1 MIVIVGAG
9 PAGIAAARRARECG
23 AEVTVIDDNPAPGGQ
38 IWRGEGRELADG
50 VRFVPSARVVSGDR
64 AAKTLL
70 LETEHGAEE
79 LPYDHLILATGSRE
93 LFLPFPGWTLP
104 GIFGVGGLQALAKSG
119 LPLRRKRILVAGSG
133 PLLLAGAAYFRS
145 KGAEVVLIAEQAD
158 ALSVARFGV
167 QLLRHPAKLMQAAQ
181 LQLSLLGVPARHRC
195 WVEAAEGTDRV
206 ERVLLRQGSR
216 GFTEQVDYAAI
227 AWGLVPNDELATLLG
242 CDSLA
247 GTGGVDVS
255 TVEGEIAGFIAAGRE
270 DLARELYSRRD
281 KAIGFAKAIDATFA
295 LRAELRGMPKPDT
308 VVCRCEDVTL
318 ERLQPCSSFRAAKLH
333 TRSGMGP
340 CQGRICG
347 PAARFLFEW
356 QDDSIRPPVL
366 PARIGTLIRHK
377 AEALTT
383 AEPARESARHRRPL
397 DTHAPSPY
405 GNPPL
410 SPAG

>member
-23 AEVTVIDDNPAPGGQ
+23 AEVTIIDDNPAPGGQ
-38 IWRGEGRELADG
+38 IWRGEGRKLAG
-50 VRFVPSARVVSGDR
+50 AVRFVPSARVVSGDR

-145 KGAEVVLIAEQAD
+145 RGAEVVLIAEQAG
-158 ALSVARFGV
+158 LSSIARFGA
-167 QLLRHPAKLMQAAQ
+167 QLLRHRAKLVQAMQ
-181 LQLSLLGVPARHRC
+181 LQLSLLGVPAMHGC
-195 WVEAAEGTDRV
+195 WVEAAEGQDRV
-206 ERVLLRQGSR
+206 ERVHLLQGSR
-216 GFTEQVDYAAI
+216 TFSEQVDYAAI
-227 AWGLVPNDELATLLG
+227 AWGLVPNDELAKLLG

-270 DLARELYSRRD
+270 DLARKLYPRRD
-281 KAIGFAKAIDATFA
+281 KALRFAKAVDETFA
-295 LRAELRGMPKPDT
+295 LRPELRSLPQPET
-308 VVCRCEDVTL
+308 IVCRCEDVTL
-318 ERLQPCSSFRAAKLH
+318 ERLQPCASFRAAKLP
-333 TRSGMGP
+333 TRCGMGP

-347 PAARFLFEW
+347 PAARFLFGW

-366 PARIGTLIRHK
+366 PARIGTLSTLPTHKQRSDEFPEIRS
-377 AEALTT
+377 ACTT
-383 AEPARESARHRRPL
+383 APL
-397 DTHAPSPY
+397 PRSPWSPS
-405 GNPPL
+405 G
-410 SPAG
+410 